1 MSDDK
6 FNVHDLYE
14 LRVMEQVEDS
24 PRLNNRMVKEKLG
37 VSVRLAHDILG
48 RMVSKG
54 LLHVTKHH
62 ARRWDYFLTPKGI
75 TEKARLTFDFLD
87 FSMHFYHEA
96 RKLSSQLC
104 KDLTILKKTNVS
116 FIGAGDLAEIV
127 YLGVQEWGMELTTV
141 YDDEKAGKTFMKV
154 DVKSID
160 EIAED
165 EADCIIICLYDRK
178 QPKKEHYLPSGIP
191 ETDKMYWIFESA
203 ASDQ

>member
-62 ARRWDYFLTPKGI
+62 
-75 TEKARLTFDFLD
+75 
-87 FSMHFYHEA
+87 
-96 RKLSSQLC
+96 
-104 KDLTILKKTNVS
+104 
-116 FIGAGDLAEIV
+116 
-127 YLGVQEWGMELTTV
+127 
-141 YDDEKAGKTFMKV
+141 
-154 DVKSID
+154 
-160 EIAED
+160 
-165 EADCIIICLYDRK
+165 
-178 QPKKEHYLPSGIP
+178 
-191 ETDKMYWIFESA
+191 
-203 ASDQ
+203 